1 MSCYLTIKKNGTR
14 IGTWSRS
21 SKMFSLFHGADYT
34 EKEFEPV
41 SVFRNAIE
49 EIKAEIPNY
58 KKEIRIAQLS
68 LDGCVDIDE
77 RHYLASFIV
86 EHEEEIE
93 DCERIIIEIEFMLNN
108 CVECDLYDDEHTH
121 WTWVLE

>member
-21 SKMFSLFHGADYT
+21 TKAFSLFHGADYI
-34 EKEFEPV
+34 EKEFDPV

-68 LDGCVDIDE
+68 LEGCVDIDE

-86 EHEEEIE
+86 EQEEEIE
-93 DCERIIIEIEFMLNN
+93 DCERIIIEIEFILNN
-108 CVECDLYDDEHTH
+108 CVDCDLYDEDTH

>member
-21 SKMFSLFHGADYT
+21 TKAISLFHGADYT

-68 LDGCVDIDE
+68 LEGCVDIDE

-86 EHEEEIE
+86 EQEEEIE
-93 DCERIIIEIEFMLNN
+93 DCERIIIEIEFILNN
-108 CVECDLYDDEHTH
+108 CVDCDLYDEDTH

>member
-21 SKMFSLFHGADYT
+21 TKAFSLFHGADYT
-34 EKEFEPV
+34 EKEFDPV

-68 LDGCVDIDE
+68 LEGCVDIDE
-77 RHYLASFIV
+77 RHYLASSIV
-86 EHEEEIE
+86 EYEEEIE
-93 DCERIIIEIEFMLNN
+93 DCERIIIEIEFILNN
-108 CVECDLYDDEHTH
+108 CVECDLYDEHAH